1 MENCTQSPFFDSN
14 NLTNRDLF
22 NISFTDE
29 VLVQAKLGNYLCP
42 VGLDTNSFIGN
53 LEFDT

>member
-29 VLVQAKLGNYLCP
+29 VLVKAKLGNYLCP